1 MRNIFCILILFVMVI
16 QVHAEESFDETTA
29 PEITQLNMK
38 IIDARKRIGNASL
51 SRWGDMLQV
60 LPTVSVSQSSPIGTS
75 RKGDTYLS
83 AAFSANQLWSV
94 SDKRGSRDELKRK
107 ALRQIEF
114 ISFELRKL
122 IERKYLL
129 KERLW
134 KFSKIRG
141 SMNNPVEMAAMDEK
155 IDEVRIKIQELEI
168 AIEKG
173 YAEIEFLCVGVER

>member
-1 MRNIFCILILFVMVI
+1 MRKYFSILLLFVVI
-16 QVHAEESFDETTA
+16 LPLYADETYDETTV
-29 PEITQLNMK
+29 PEIARLNVT
-38 IIDARKRIGNASL
+38 IISAKKRMETTSL

-60 LPTVSVSQSSPIGTS
+60 LPTVSISQSSPIGSS

-83 AAFSANQLWSV
+83 VAFSANQLWSIT
-94 SDKRGSRDELKRK
+94 DKRDSRDEMFRK

-114 ISFELRKL
+114 IEFEQRKL

-134 KFSKIRG
+134 KFSKIIS